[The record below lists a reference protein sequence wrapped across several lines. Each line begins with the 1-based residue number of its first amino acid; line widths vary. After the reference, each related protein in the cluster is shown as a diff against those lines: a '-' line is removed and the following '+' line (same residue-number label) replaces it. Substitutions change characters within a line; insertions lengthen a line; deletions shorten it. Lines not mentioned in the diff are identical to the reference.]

1 MFCQQCGAELRVEAG
16 FCAICGAS
24 APQPKLHID
33 QPEKDKQKQPSAP
46 ARQPKAASD
55 VPFSSALPSGSMTS
69 GGRPSSSLIPT
80 KAQPSYEAIRQASSY
95 RGNARHVAPI
105 ASLEVRSSA
114 EPPAPRAAPEVAPA
128 EDAAPAQER
137 AILTEQPEAAEP
149 AQMAVA
155 SAGARAAGESAGTR
169 FPQALAAEGAPQY
182 VVIGSQAPIVL
193 SAASVVP
200 LQPQPAQNGRHLNG
214 HQQPAAVPRRAED
227 IPSGGSY
234 TRQLIGATRGAHLPQ
249 DVPNRIALGALAAM
263 FLCFFLP
270 WVIIGGVRATP
281 LSIGWPV
288 VLPLVVLAGA
298 MLTILMPHRAL
309 YARFFLA
316 LPLGLGCFGLG
327 CALLLVLLSSAIAAN
342 NVGVSFLGVDIGFA
356 FFVVAALALTIGG
369 YYKLLRELPL
379 LQSGQLRLAP
389 LPGILRALSE
399 SPAPSGAHPA
409 APAQQAPLSTGNA
422 APDTF
427 NGNIR
432 SA

>member
-16 FCAICGAS
+16 FCAICGTE

-33 QPEKDKQKQPSAP
+33 QPEKGKQKPPSPP
-46 ARQPKAASD
+46 ARQPKAAND
-55 VPFSSALPSGSMTS
+55 VPFSSALPSGAMTS
-69 GGRPSSSLIPT
+69 GGHASSSLVPA
-80 KAQPSYEAIRQASSY
+80 KSQPSYEAIRQASSY
-95 RGNARHVAPI
+95 RSNARHVAPI

-114 EPPAPRAAPEVAPA
+114 ESPAPNAAAPELAPA
-128 EDAAPAQER
+128 VSAAPVQER
-137 AILTEQPEAAEP
+137 AILTEQPEV
-149 AQMAVA
+149 AQP
-155 SAGARAAGESAGTR
+155 
-169 FPQALAAEGAPQY
+169 PQAPAVEGTPQY

-200 LQPQPAQNGRHLNG
+200 LQPQPVQNGRHLNG
-214 HQQPAAVPRRAED
+214 HQQPTAVPRRAED
-227 IPSGGSY
+227 VLAGGSY
-234 TRQLIGATRGAHLPQ
+234 TRQLIGATRGVHMPQ

-281 LSIGWPV
+281 LSMGWPV

-298 MLTILMPHRAL
+298 MLTILIPHRAL

-327 CALLLVLLSSAIAAN
+327 CALLLFLLSSAIAAN
-342 NVGVSFLGVDIGFA
+342 NVGASFLGVDIGFA

-389 LPGILRALSE
+389 LPGILRVLSE
-399 SPAPSGAHPA
+399 SPAHASAQPA
-409 APAQQAPLSTGNA
+409 APVQQAPLPTGNA
-422 APDTF
+422 APDAF

>member
-16 FCAICGAS
+16 FCAICGAE
-24 APQPKLHID
+24 APRPKLHID
-33 QPEKDKQKQPSAP
+33 QPEKGKQKQPSAP
-46 ARQPKAASD
+46 TRQPKAAGD

-69 GGRPSSSLIPT
+69 GGRASSSLIPT
-80 KAQPSYEAIRQASSY
+80 KSPPNYEAIRQASAY
-95 RGNARHVAPI
+95 RGNTRHVAPI

-114 EPPAPRAAPEVAPA
+114 EVSVPKAAAPEVSPA
-128 EDAAPAQER
+128 ESAAPAQER
-137 AILTEQPEAAEP
+137 AISVEQPEVAEP
-149 AQMAVA
+149 AQTAA
-155 SAGARAAGESAGTR
+155 AGA
-169 FPQALAAEGAPQY
+169 GAPQY

-200 LQPQPAQNGRHLNG
+200 LQPQPLQNGHHLNG
-214 HQQPAAVPRRAED
+214 HQQPAAVSRRAED
-227 IPSGGSY
+227 VPAGGSY
-234 TRQLIGATRGAHLPQ
+234 TRQLIGATRGIHLPQ

-270 WVIIGGVRATP
+270 WVIIGGNRDTP
-281 LSIGWPV
+281 LSMGWPV
-288 VLPLVVLAGA
+288 ALPLVVLAGA

-327 CALLLVLLSSAIAAN
+327 CALLLFLLSSAIAAN
-342 NVGVSFLGVDIGFA
+342 NVGASFLGVDIGFA

-399 SPAPSGAHPA
+399 NPTPGSAQSAASAQQMSSQASQA
-409 APAQQAPLSTGNA
+409 APLPLDQAG
-422 APDTF
+422 
-427 NGNIR
+427 
-432 SA
+432 

>member
-16 FCAICGAS
+16 FCAICGAA
-24 APQPKLHID
+24 APPPKLHVD
-33 QPEKDKQKQPSAP
+33 QPEKGKQKQPSAP
-46 ARQPKAASD
+46 ARQPKAAND
-55 VPFSSALPSGSMTS
+55 APFSSALPSGSMTS
-69 GGRPSSSLIPT
+69 GGRASSLIPT
-80 KAQPSYEAIRQASSY
+80 KSQPSYEAIRQASSY

-114 EPPAPRAAPEVAPA
+114 ESPAPKAAAPEVAPA
-128 EDAAPAQER
+128 TSAAPVQER
-137 AILTEQPEAAEP
+137 AILTEQPEVAAP
-149 AQMAVA
+149 TQTAAT
-155 SAGARAAGESAGTR
+155 GA
-169 FPQALAAEGAPQY
+169 PAPQY

-200 LQPQPAQNGRHLNG
+200 LQPQPVQNGRHLNG
-214 HQQPAAVPRRAED
+214 HQQPAAAQRRAED
-227 IPSGGSY
+227 VPAGGSY
-234 TRQLIGATRGAHLPQ
+234 TRQLIGATRGVHLPQ

-270 WVIIGGVRATP
+270 WVIIGGVRETP

-288 VLPLVVLAGA
+288 ALPLVVLAGA
-298 MLTILMPHRAL
+298 MLTILMPGRAL

-327 CALLLVLLSSAIAAN
+327 CALLLFLLSSAIAAN

-379 LQSGQLRLAP
+379 LQAGQLRLAP

-399 SPAPSGAHPA
+399 SPAPGSAQPA
-409 APAQQAPLSTGNA
+409 APAQQAPLSSSTA
-422 APDTF
+422 APDAF